1 MIAGP
6 VAQTWPNVEDHTG
19 QEIKREKVV
28 AQTEVAP
35 AGRAFGVGS
44 ILGAIQSASNMELG
58 YAALRFTLG
67 MNIFFHGA
75 MRLITGLDA
84 WAVKEE
90 ALFTTQPILPMWSVS
105 AFLHVL
111 PFVEVVLGILTF
123 IGLYTRWALIA
134 GSVMILLLVF
144 GNDVRQDWNTVGN
157 NMHYVIYYAVLIAA
171 LKYNAFALDTR
182 KSPAA

>member
-1 MIAGP
+1 M
-6 VAQTWPNVEDHTG
+6 
-19 QEIKREKVV
+19 
-28 AQTEVAP
+28 AQTELAP
-35 AGRAFGVGS
+35 AART
-44 ILGAIQSASNMELG
+44 LGISSLLTAIHSAEDMQLG
-58 YAALRFTLG
+58 YSALRITLG

-90 ALFTTQPILPMWSVS
+90 ALFTTQPLLPMWSVS

-111 PFVEVVLGILTF
+111 PFVEVTLGVLTL

-134 GSVMILLLVF
+134 GSIMILLLVF

-157 NMHYVIYYAVLIAA
+157 NMHYVLYYALLIAG
-171 LKYNAFALDTR
+171 LRYNAFALDTR
-182 KSPAA
+182 RGTRA